1 MLRYFAQGRI
11 RWKNGMRC
19 NTRTNWEFYAVVK
32 GRCGLRFSDRA
43 QPTLHSKKLLV
54 FAPQCSH
61 GWSDDG
67 QHTFHRIVFHF
78 ASVPY
83 PLDEI
88 VNQKGWLGKDLSDAD
103 LTRLLTLA
111 TELEPHFR
119 HPTLLSQLYFQQALV
134 ELSLMLVG
142 DGSFASLP
150 PTLTDLAN
158 FKVERAVS
166 WFAEH
171 FAQNPSV
178 KEVAEA
184 IHVSPSHLRRLFW
197 QVRKSSPKALFRRMR
212 LEKAKE
218 LMGRS
223 ALTLDDVAAHCGY
236 SSASHLCR
244 DCRAMHRFSPT
255 RWRKKLVDRFVQPLP
270 ANVVPVREFS
280 ARPEERTMPA

>member
-1 MLRYFAQGRI
+1 MLRYFANGRI
-11 RWKNGMRC
+11 RFKKRMRC
-19 NTRTNWEFYAVVK
+19 NTRTNWEFYAVVG
-32 GRCGLRFSDRA
+32 GRCGLRFSDHARPVM
-43 QPTLHSKKLLV
+43 QSKKLMV
-54 FAPQCSH
+54 FAPQSSH

-78 ASVPY
+78 GSVPF

-88 VNQKGWLGKDLSDAD
+88 VNQKGWLSKDLSKDEID
-103 LTRLLTLA
+103 RLLA
-111 TELEPHFR
+111 MAESLEPHFR
-119 HPTLLSQLYFQQALV
+119 HPTLLSQLLFQQVLI
-134 ELSLMLVG
+134 ELSLMLVK
-142 DGSFASLP
+142 DESFASLP
-150 PTLTDLAN
+150 PTLTDLSN

-166 WFAEH
+166 WYSEH

-178 KEVAEA
+178 QEVAEA

-223 ALTLDDVAAHCGY
+223 ALTLEEVAAHCGY

-244 DCRAMHRFSPT
+244 DCRAVHRFSPT
-255 RWRKKLVDRFVQPLP
+255 RWRKKLVDRFLQPLP